1 MTRHAPIRK
10 GLASAAVVAA
20 LLVVTA
26 CQAGAP
32 TGTTVA
38 ATATAAAEPT
48 GEPAVTASS
57 SGAPSPGAVAL
68 SPTGS
73 PTMSPTDSPTVP
85 TAVAAS
91 SRAVPSTSPVGTGAG
106 GPGSLT
112 VAITAPVA
120 VAGHVN
126 TEVSCQTHGARYVA
140 TAGGSIQGYT
150 VNDVVRVAGYHGPG
164 SYPALVTMSITG
176 PQANDAVSAVPATA
190 EITAAGGNISFSAA
204 TDTGRT
210 LAGTIAWACSA

>member
-1 MTRHAPIRK
+1 MTRHAPTRK
-10 GLASAAVVAA
+10 GLASAAVAVAA
-20 LLVVTA
+20 LLPVAA

-32 TGTTVA
+32 TITTAA
-38 ATATAAAEPT
+38 ATATVAAEPT
-48 GEPAVTASS
+48 GEPAATASS
-57 SGAPSPGAVAL
+57 SGAPSPGAVAM
-68 SPTGS
+68 SPTG
-73 PTMSPTDSPTVP
+73 SPTVP

-91 SRAVPSTSPVGTGAG
+91 SRAVPSTSPVSTGAG

-126 TEVSCQTHGARYVA
+126 TEVSCQTRGARYVA

-164 SYPALVTMSITG
+164 SYPALVTMSVTG

-204 TDTGRT
+204 TDSGRT